1 MPRIVFLAGLP
12 DLIIHHIQSL
22 LPRKDALQ
30 MNVLSKRWEIVL
42 DTYSSLDF
50 RWCEFGENII
60 LTDLEP
66 MDLWVTLTGSFVVWK
81 SK

>member
-1 MPRIVFLAGLP
+1 MSRIVFQAGLP
-12 DLIIHHIQSL
+12 DLILHHIQSL